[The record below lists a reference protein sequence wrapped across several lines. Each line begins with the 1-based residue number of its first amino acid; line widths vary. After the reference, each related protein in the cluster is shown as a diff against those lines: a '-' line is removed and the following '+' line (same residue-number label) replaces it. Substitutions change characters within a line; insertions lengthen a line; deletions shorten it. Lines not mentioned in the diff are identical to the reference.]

1 MTSGHDWGGG
11 PDLSAWE
18 TVMWRLENDP
28 RTRATALIV
37 ELLDTEPEWSRFLD
51 SHERG
56 SRKLPRLRE
65 RIVEPSLPVGLPAWS
80 EDEHFD
86 IEHHVYRVRLP
97 EPGNQAQLQEAL
109 EGIMHRPLDRSRPP
123 WEVVLVT
130 GLEGG
135 RAAYAL
141 KTHHALSDGMGLIH
155 LMEVG
160 HSRTRQPGPRQVPTA
175 PDRPRF
181 TPATLTAQRMREH
194 VTSTP
199 AQAVRRAADAGRY
212 VGRGSLRMD
221 TSLPSAMAWL
231 KAVRRSMQPLPVRRS
246 RLLRGGGATGCRIL
260 LYDVPLAGLR
270 DAGKAAGGTL
280 NDAYVTAIL
289 GAMREY
295 HERHGVT
302 GIDQLPITMPIGTRR
317 HGDPAAGNHLT
328 ATRMALPM
336 AERDPA
342 VRLREVRA
350 AVLTARQ
357 DPALGLVEHLAPA
370 ALLLPE
376 TTVANAIAARTGGT
390 DLQISNLSGVRH
402 ETFIAGAKVIRTY
415 PVGPRP
421 AVAAMVAMMSY
432 EDTACIAFN
441 LDAEVF
447 TDPDV
452 LRECLDVGFGE
463 VLAMGEAS
471 AGTAAPSMTGGS
483 TATSEPVQTA

>member
-1 MTSGHDWGGG
+1 MTAGHEWGGG

-37 ELLDTEPEWSRFLD
+37 EVLDTEPEWNRFLD

-65 RIVEPSLPVGLPAWS
+65 RIVEPSLPVGLPAWTA
-80 EDEHFD
+80 DEHFD
-86 IEHHVYRVRLP
+86 IEHHVYRVRLA
-97 EPGNQAQLQEAL
+97 EPGSQEQLQEAL
-109 EGIMHRPLDRSRPP
+109 EAVMHRPLDRSRPP
-123 WEVVLVT
+123 WEVVLMT
-130 GLEGG
+130 GLEDG

-141 KTHHALSDGMGLIH
+141 KTHHALSDGTGLVE

-160 HSRTRQPGPRQVPTA
+160 HSRTRQPGPRQIPVA
-175 PDRPRF
+175 PQRPRF
-181 TPATLTAQRMREH
+181 TPAKLTARRMREY
-194 VTSTP
+194 VTTAP
-199 AQAVRRAADAGRY
+199 ALTARRVADAGRAIS
-212 VGRGSLRMD
+212 RGSMRMD

-231 KAVRRSMQPLPVRRS
+231 RAVRRTMQPLPVPRS
-246 RLLRGGGATGCRIL
+246 PLLRGGGATGCRIL

-289 GAMREY
+289 GAMRAY
-295 HERHGVT
+295 HEHHGVS
-302 GIDQLPITMPIGTRR
+302 DVELLPITMPIGIRR
-317 HGDPAAGNHLT
+317 HADPASGNHLT
-328 ATRMALPM
+328 ATRMALPI

-350 AVLTARQ
+350 QVLAARQ

-376 TTVANAIAARTGGT
+376 TTVANAIAARVGGT
-390 DLQISNLSGVRH
+390 DLQISNLPGVRH
-402 ETFIAGAKVIRTY
+402 ETYIAGAKVVRTY

-421 AVAAMVAMMSY
+421 GVAAMVAMMSY

-447 TDPDV
+447 TDVEV
-452 LRECLDVGFGE
+452 LRGCLDIGFGE
-463 VLAMGEAS
+463 VLALGES
-471 AGTAAPSMTGGS
+471 GGTAGPGTTGGS
-483 TATSEPVQTA
+483 TATTELTVAK